1 MKKSLLLL
9 AVFFNACILLQASGA
24 WTTYMSYY
32 DVTKNTC
39 VGNRTYAL
47 ASGSL
52 FYCTSDGV
60 HCMSRVTGLS
70 DVNISYFVYNR
81 NLDKFIIVYSNF
93 NIDILDVKDNV
104 VNIPQYK
111 NSIVQDKTIND
122 VSVAGKYAYLSTNFG
137 VVVVNMELCE
147 FSNTYDIGRKVT
159 STTSTDETIFAV
171 TEKGVYEGSRRKN
184 LLDKSNWQLLTSQ
197 KDFSLLNYKNDIYA
211 FKPDGVYRFDEADG
225 SLTILKSGPF
235 LIINPE
241 GEKLV
246 LYGINGF
253 VTMEENGSFKD
264 YPTYTDFDWASWD
277 GSSFWASHR
286 YRGLQQITNNEGV
299 LQIDKPAISINAPRR
314 NLCYKLSLTDKNRLL
329 VAGGSQNYVNI
340 YNPGTVMSYDE
351 NGWYTFEED
360 SISEKIGYPY
370 INVTGVA
377 EDPND
382 DTHHFVSAAC
392 CGLFEFKDGKFIK
405 LYNCENSPIMTI
417 RPQSANFRRYC
428 WTSGI
433 TYDKADNLW
442 FMNNQVDTILHV
454 IKADGTWKSFYFPE
468 LAGYPTFD
476 NIYFDSRGWAWIT
489 HRRETLSHHA
499 GLLCLNFNGTIDN
512 TADDQYRFQYNFDGA
527 DDINQVY
534 NVVEDKDGILWI
546 ATSQGPFII
555 RDPRTFFDSSTPF
568 EQIIVPRNDGTDYG
582 DYLLSGVAITD
593 IAIDGGNR
601 KWFATAENGV
611 YLVSADGLTTIHHFT
626 RENSPLL
633 SNTVYSVVVNGKTG
647 EVFFG
652 TDAGLIS
659 YHADATDPAPS
670 LKENNLKAYPNPVRP
685 GYKGNVTVTGFT
697 YDCEVKV
704 ITVGGQLVYRGT
716 SVGGTFTWNGRTNSG
731 KHVSSGIYYIIG
743 YDKNGNEAATTKVLM
758 MK

>member
-171 TEKGVYEGSRRKN
+171 TENGVYEGSRRKN

-197 KDFSLLNYKNDIYA
+197 KDFSLLNYKDDIYA

-340 YNPGTVMSYDE
+340 YNPGTGM
-351 NGWYTFEED
+351 G
-360 SISEKIGYPY
+360 
-370 INVTGVA
+370 
-377 EDPND
+377 
-382 DTHHFVSAAC
+382 
-392 CGLFEFKDGKFIK
+392 
-405 LYNCENSPIMTI
+405 
-417 RPQSANFRRYC
+417 
-428 WTSGI
+428 
-433 TYDKADNLW
+433 
-442 FMNNQVDTILHV
+442 
-454 IKADGTWKSFYFPE
+454 
-468 LAGYPTFD
+468 
-476 NIYFDSRGWAWIT
+476 
-489 HRRETLSHHA
+489 
-499 GLLCLNFNGTIDN
+499 
-512 TADDQYRFQYNFDGA
+512 
-527 DDINQVY
+527 
-534 NVVEDKDGILWI
+534 GILLRKTVSVRKL
-546 ATSQGPFII
+546 ATPI
-555 RDPRTFFDSSTPF
+555 
-568 EQIIVPRNDGTDYG
+568 
-582 DYLLSGVAITD
+582 
-593 IAIDGGNR
+593 
-601 KWFATAENGV
+601 
-611 YLVSADGLTTIHHFT
+611 
-626 RENSPLL
+626 
-633 SNTVYSVVVNGKTG
+633 
-647 EVFFG
+647 
-652 TDAGLIS
+652 
-659 YHADATDPAPS
+659 
-670 LKENNLKAYPNPVRP
+670 
-685 GYKGNVTVTGFT
+685 
-697 YDCEVKV
+697 
-704 ITVGGQLVYRGT
+704 
-716 SVGGTFTWNGRTNSG
+716 
-731 KHVSSGIYYIIG
+731 
-743 YDKNGNEAATTKVLM
+743 LM
-758 MK
+758 